1 MQAAAWAL
9 IVGALMIL
17 MALTSSALKHL
28 PLSTGMLYLL
38 VGLAIG
44 PGGIGLLDLDPVRDA
59 KLLEHLSEAV
69 VLVSLFTVGLK
80 LALPLSDPRWRLP
93 LRLAL
98 GSMVITVALIA
109 FLGWTIGLPIG
120 AAVLLGAV
128 LAPTDPVLAS
138 DVQVS
143 DPEDRDRLRVSLT
156 GEGGLNDGTAFPF
169 VMLGLGLLGLH
180 ELGEFGWRWVAV
192 DVVWATV
199 AGLAVGGVL
208 GTLVGRLVLHLR
220 RMHSQAVGHDDFLAL
235 GLIAL
240 SYGLAVTVSGY
251 GFLAVFAAGVAMRR
265 VERTETEASRH
276 VLDEPVLQPEQTVE
290 KAQTNPESSV
300 SPDHLATHP
309 VSAPAFM
316 ASAMLGS
323 NEQLDRIGEL
333 AAVVVVGAMLWT
345 VDLSVVPWW
354 FVPVLFLAV
363 RPVSVAAGL
372 AGTAVPRVQRR
383 LIAWFG
389 IRGIGSI
396 YYLHYA
402 IAHGLDGGIARSL
415 ASITLVTIVCSIVLH
430 GVSVTPAMTWYEA
443 WRSRRR
449 MGRGDPASADDGPA
463 PSVGRPEVDGRA

>member
-1 MQAAAWAL
+1 MEAAAWAL

-28 PLSTGMLYLL
+28 PLSTAMLYLL

-44 PGGIGLLDLDPVRDA
+44 PGAIGLLDLDPVRDA
-59 KLLEHLSEAV
+59 KLLEHLSEVV

-109 FLGWTIGLPIG
+109 LLGWLIGLPLG

-180 ELGEFGWRWVAV
+180 ELGEFGWRWIAV
-192 DVVWATV
+192 DVLWAT
-199 AGLAVGGVL
+199 ASGLAVGAAL

-220 RMHSQAVGHDDFLAL
+220 RRHSQAVGHDDFLAL

-240 SYGLAVTVSGY
+240 SYGVAVTISGY
-251 GFLAVFAAGVAMRR
+251 GFLAVFAAGVALRR
-265 VERTETEASRH
+265 VERKETEASRH
-276 VLDEPVLQPEQTVE
+276 EASEPVPDAAEMVEQ
-290 KAQTNPESSV
+290 ALTNPEPPV
-300 SPDHLATHP
+300 PPDHIATHP
-309 VSAPAFM
+309 AHAPAFM

-333 AAVVVVGAMLWT
+333 AAVVVIGAMLWT
-345 VDLSVVPWW
+345 IDLSVVPWW
-354 FVPVLFLAV
+354 FVPVLFLVV
-363 RPVSVAAGL
+363 RPVSVVAGL
-372 AGTAVPRVQRR
+372 AGTTVPGVQRR

-402 IAHGLDGGIARSL
+402 IAHGLDEEVARTL
-415 ASITLVTIVCSIVLH
+415 TSITLVTIVCSVIAH
-430 GVSVTPAMTWYEA
+430 GVSVTPAMSWYER
-443 WRSRRR
+443 WRERRR
-449 MGRGDPASADDGPA
+449 PNRDARPAGDAPRASDDPARADG
-463 PSVGRPEVDGRA
+463 